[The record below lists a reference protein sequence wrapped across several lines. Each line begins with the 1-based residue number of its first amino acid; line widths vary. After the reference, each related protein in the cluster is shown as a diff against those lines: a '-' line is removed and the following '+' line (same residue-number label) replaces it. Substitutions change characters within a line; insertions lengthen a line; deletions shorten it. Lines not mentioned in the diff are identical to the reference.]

1 MGAFRGNL
9 LPGGKKKWDTD
20 GNITRRR
27 FGKLIATG
35 ETRTTKDFTVEW
47 EFLCNCGKYLWMTK
61 PELRHI
67 QDRFPYIQPNCG
79 CWDQIYVTRRVKE
92 CQENRTEAGRL
103 WEVYQDMFDRVR
115 NPEHPY
121 YKKEHDIEITDDWK
135 GEDGWKNFVYWSYW
149 EGKYQE
155 QTPENTEP
163 DQFVTITRRKKAGIY
178 EPSNCVWR
186 VWPNYAKKEETIEV
200 EHHIWYNGMTFTF
213 PEFAVL
219 VGLTEDE
226 LQEFL
231 DQKYPLS
238 ILIWNFIH
246 PKDALILRED
256 NEWVDEHGFYHI
268 VPKYDVEVLD

>member
-1 MGAFRGNL
+1 
-9 LPGGKKKWDTD
+9 
-20 GNITRRR
+20 
-27 FGKLIATG
+27 
-35 ETRTTKDFTVEW
+35 
-47 EFLCNCGKYLWMTK
+47 
-61 PELRHI
+61 
-67 QDRFPYIQPNCG
+67 
-79 CWDQIYVTRRVKE
+79 
-92 CQENRTEAGRL
+92 
-103 WEVYQDMFDRVR
+103 MFDRVR

-121 YKKEHDIEITDDWK
+121 YKKEHDIEITDEWK

-163 DQFVTITRRKKAGIY
+163 DQFVTITRRKKAGMY

-186 VWPNYAKKEETIEV
+186 VWPNYAKKEEAVEV

-231 DQKYPLS
+231 DRKYPLS

-246 PKDALILRED
+246 PADTLMLRED
-256 NEWVDEHGFYHI
+256 NEWVDERGFYHI